1 MTDLERRYRRLL
13 LAYPRWYRQRRGEE
27 MLTTLLEGSR
37 PGQRRPAAGQA
48 VALLVHGAATRLDL
62 GEGGAL
68 GATAAAAASP
78 TLAAAAVLSLAALI
92 FGELFNARPAGWPP
106 LQRMGPFLTLGWVA
120 YLAWIAAFVLDLATA
135 SRLQRPAVAVAV
147 TVTVLVIPLGD
158 AIGPGRPLLSVL
170 AALVVLGLP
179 SLLRPGWTRARP
191 SARSVVLGAAA
202 TLALLAATGAIAL
215 TQPSHYPLALA
226 GYGFYQV
233 WLGQVLAAWTPVVM
247 LATATAVV
255 ALAVTHR
262 STLAATL
269 GAWTLPWLVLSVGH
283 APRPT
288 TRIVSLVL
296 FSLLMA
302 AAAAIAA
309 SSQRRLRNGETT
321 RPQG

>member
-1 MTDLERRYRRLL
+1 VTDLERRYQKLI

-37 PGQRRPAAGQA
+37 PGQRRPAPGQA
-48 VALLVHGAATRLDL
+48 MALLVHGAATRLDL

-78 TLAAAAVLSLAALI
+78 TLAAAAVLSAAALA
-92 FGELFNARPAGWPP
+92 FGELLNARPAGWPP
-106 LQRMGPFLTLGWVA
+106 LHRMGPFLTLGWVA
-120 YLAWIAAFVLDLATA
+120 YLAWIGAFLLDVVTA
-135 SRLQRPAVAVAV
+135 SRLQRPAVAFAM
-147 TVTVLVIPLGD
+147 TVTVLVVPVGD
-158 AIGPGRPLLSVL
+158 AIRPGRPLLSVL
-170 AALVVLGLP
+170 AALVALGLP

-191 SARSVVLGAAA
+191 STRSVALGAAA
-202 TLALLAATGAIAL
+202 TVAVLAATGAVAL

-233 WLGQVLAAWTPVVM
+233 WLGQVLAAWTPVIV
-247 LATATAVV
+247 LATAAAVV

-288 TRIVSLVL
+288 TRIVSLAL
-296 FSLLMA
+296 FGLLMA
-302 AAAAIAA
+302 AVAAIAA
-309 SSQRRLRNGETT
+309 GSQRRLGHRETT

>member
-1 MTDLERRYRRLL
+1 MTDLERRYRKLI

-37 PGQRRPAAGQA
+37 PGQRHPAPGQA

-68 GATAAAAASP
+68 GATAGAAASP
-78 TLAAAAVLSLAALI
+78 SLAAAAMLSATALA
-92 FGELFNARPAGWPP
+92 FGEVLNARPAGWPP
-106 LQRMGPFLTLGWVA
+106 LHRMGPFLTLGWVA
-120 YLAWIAAFVLDLATA
+120 YLAWIGAFVLDLVTA
-135 SRLQRPAVAVAV
+135 SRLQRPAVGFAV
-147 TVTVLVIPLGD
+147 TVTVLVVPVGD
-158 AIGPGRPLLSVL
+158 AFGPGRPLVSVL

-191 SARSVVLGAAA
+191 SARSVALAAAA
-202 TLALLAATGAIAL
+202 TLALLAATGAVAL
-215 TQPSHYPLALA
+215 TQSSQYSGVLA

-233 WLGQVLAAWTPVVM
+233 WLGRVLAAWTPGIM
-247 LATATAVV
+247 LATAAAVV

-262 STLAATL
+262 PTLAATL

-283 APRPT
+283 APRPI

-296 FSLLMA
+296 FGLLMA
-302 AAAAIAA
+302 SAAAIAA
-309 SSQRRLRNGETT
+309 GSQRRLGHRETT